1 MVPKE
6 KLHEPD
12 SIKGGGVWLRQ
23 KECCQNEINL
33 CEAQKSSSKDDKTFV
48 VSLFII
54 ILAENKSIE
63 KKLI

>member
-33 CEAQKSSSKDDKTFV
+33 CEAQKSSSKDAKTFV
-48 VSLFII
+48 VS
-54 ILAENKSIE
+54 
-63 KKLI
+63 

>member
-6 KLHEPD
+6 KLHESD

-33 CEAQKSSSKDDKTFV
+33 CEAKKSSSKDAKTFV

-63 KKLI
+63 KN